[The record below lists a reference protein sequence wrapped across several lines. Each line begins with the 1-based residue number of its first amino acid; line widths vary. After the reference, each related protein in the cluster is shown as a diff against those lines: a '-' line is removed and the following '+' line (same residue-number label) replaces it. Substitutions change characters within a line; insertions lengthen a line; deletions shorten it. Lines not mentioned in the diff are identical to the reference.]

1 MTTIIGGHGRG
12 SVSRII
18 YLVSL
23 VLLLTACG
31 PEPEKKTIIRPV
43 KAMRVADSS
52 GLMERAFPGR
62 AKAGLEVN
70 MSFRVAGP
78 LIVFPVSVGDEVK
91 AGDMVARI
99 DPVDYETAVRTL
111 QGQLEREQA
120 VAKRARA
127 DVTRNERIQKHDP
140 GAISQAAIDRS
151 RQALDSADAS
161 VRSLRASVKTAR
173 NQLSYTELK
182 APFGGVVVETY
193 AENFETVIARQP
205 ILRLLNPE
213 SIEFVIYVPENQI
226 GLAPYVESIVV
237 KFDALPG
244 IDVPAEVKEIG
255 KEASQATRTY
265 PATLVM
271 NQPPGAEILP
281 GMAGKAYIVGRPPM
295 EHEGVG
301 IEIPATAVFAGD
313 EPEKS
318 YVWVVDETS
327 KTLSRREIEVGGL
340 SRFGT
345 RVTAGLEP
353 GELIVIKGVH
363 SVADGQQVRILD
375 DAQADTAP

>member
-244 IDVPAEVKEIG
+244 IEVPAEVKEIG

-301 IEIPATAVFAGD
+301 IEIPATAVFTGD
-313 EPEKS
+313 EPKKS
-318 YVWVVDETS
+318 YVWVIDETS
-327 KTLSRREIEVGGL
+327 KTLSRREVEIGGL
-340 SRFGT
+340 GRFGT
-345 RVTAGLEP
+345 RVKAGLEP

-375 DAQADTAP
+375 DA

>member
-1 MTTIIGGHGRG
+1 
-12 SVSRII
+12 
-18 YLVSL
+18 L

-173 NQLSYTELK
+173 DQLSYTELK

-244 IDVPAEVKEIG
+244 IEVPAEVKEIG

-301 IEIPATAVFAGD
+301 IEIPATAVFTGD
-313 EPEKS
+313 EPKKS
-318 YVWVVDETS
+318 YVWVIDETS
-327 KTLSRREIEVGGL
+327 KTLSRREVEIGGL
-340 SRFGT
+340 GRFGT
-345 RVTAGLEP
+345 RVKAGLEP

-375 DAQADTAP
+375 DA